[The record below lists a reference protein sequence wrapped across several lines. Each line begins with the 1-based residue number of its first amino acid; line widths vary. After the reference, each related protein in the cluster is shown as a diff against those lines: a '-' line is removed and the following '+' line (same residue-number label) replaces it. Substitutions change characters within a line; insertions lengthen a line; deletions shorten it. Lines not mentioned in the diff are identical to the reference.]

1 MIFVKEVSDFI
12 KFVRLN
18 RSQNS
23 SSLSYPK
30 LLLFISILKS
40 LIIKRFSCFGVAL
53 LRHVVSSSKNV
64 ERWLDSGGL

>member
-1 MIFVKEVSDFI
+1 MIFVKQVSDFI

-30 LLLFISILKS
+30 LLLFMYMLK
-40 LIIKRFSCFGVAL
+40 LPIIKRFSYLSVVL
-53 LRHVVSSSKNV
+53 LRDIASSSKNV
-64 ERWLDSGGL
+64 ERLLDSGGL